1 MCSRKVNATLTDE
14 EIHGLPSR
22 PEIAPLCARF
32 LGLEILDY
40 SIDDG
45 WAELA
50 FTPRA
55 EMANPAGVVQGG
67 FVAAMLDDAM
77 GLTATITTRF
87 VSIVPTLQL
96 SVTFLEP
103 APFERLLA
111 RAKVLRLSK
120 STAQLEAS
128 IRRSSG
134 QVLATANASA
144 VLRPLPDSLR
154 AHAPA

>member
-1 MCSRKVNATLTDE
+1 MLSDE
-14 EIHGLPSR
+14 EIRKLLSR
-22 PEIAPLCARF
+22 PEIAPPSARF
-32 LGLEILDY
+32 LGLEVLDY
-40 SIDDG
+40 SIDEG

-50 FTPRA
+50 FTARA
-55 EMANPAGVVQGG
+55 EMSNPAGVVQGG

-77 GLTATITTRF
+77 GLTATIVTRF

-120 STAQLEAS
+120 STAQLEATL
-128 IRRSSG
+128 RRANG
-134 QVLATANASA
+134 QVLATATASA

-154 AHAPA
+154 AHAPT

>member
-1 MCSRKVNATLTDE
+1 MMTDE
-14 EIHGLPSR
+14 EIRKLLSR
-22 PEIAPLCARF
+22 PEIAPPCARF
-32 LGLEILDY
+32 LGLEVLDY
-40 SIDDG
+40 SIDGG

-103 APFERLLA
+103 APFERLLVCA
-111 RAKVLRLSK
+111 RVLRLSK

-128 IRRSSG
+128 IRRLSG
-134 QVLATANASA
+134 QVLATATASA
-144 VLRPLPDSLR
+144 VVRPLPDSLR
-154 AHAPA
+154 APPPA